1 MVSNLLHRFSLH
13 KQSHGLSF
21 FSWQE
26 YNLYICID
34 AYGLHP
40 AVEDI
45 GKASDM
51 TINSAAIGHLYLEKK
66 S

>member
-1 MVSNLLHRFSLH
+1 MAGRIQPFVY
-13 KQSHGLSF
+13 K
-21 FSWQE
+21 
-26 YNLYICID
+26 YVYID

-51 TINSAAIGHLYLEKK
+51 TINSAAIGHLYLENK